1 MINTAAMK
9 SWQGPPKLPV
19 GLRSIGWIL
28 LVLIGTYALAMVAG
42 LVQPEEKVNA
52 LWLVIA
58 AVCVHVLAFRFYGS
72 FLARKVVTL
81 DDARLTPAHTE
92 NDGINFVPT
101 NRWVLLGHHFAAI
114 AGAGPLLGP
123 VLAAQYGFF
132 PGFLWLIVGAVVAGA
147 VQDFVILVFSMRRKG
162 CSLSTMAYDVVGPVT
177 GMAAMFAV
185 LFVVIIAMAG
195 LGLAVV
201 NALEHNSWGTFTL
214 AMTIPIALLM
224 AWLGRKS
231 RPWSIAQTTLTGVVL
246 LVLVIAGGRMV
257 AHSSWGNWFDVGH
270 GSLVWLLAGYGFVAA
285 VLPIWLLLIPR
296 DYLSSTMK
304 VAVITLLA
312 VGVVVIHPMMQMP
325 RFTQFVAGG
334 GPIIKGPLFPFLFI
348 TIACGAISG
357 FHSLVAS
364 GTTSKLIDLES
375 HATLGYGA
383 MQMESVVGV
392 VALIAAS
399 ILEPGDYIKINSLL
413 SDLELEKLGF
423 PPVHSEELCRL
434 VEQECTNRVGGG
446 VSLAIGMASIFGGL
460 PGLNKIPGL
469 MAYWYQFA
477 LLFEALFILT
487 TIDAGTRVARYLVQ
501 ELGGRAYRPFGDFSS
516 MPAAVIASL
525 LVVSAWGALLYTG
538 SVSNLWPMF
547 GVANQLLGTVAL
559 CVSTSVLIRMKRA
572 RYLWVTAIPM
582 VAVAIVTLSACVEL
596 IGQFLNEGRWVNAV
610 LVLSIALL
618 VVVVL
623 LDAGIKWVRWLG
635 GNGPPEDP
643 PAAGGRGGE
652 PPSPGRCC

>member
-1 MINTAAMK
+1 MINTIK
-9 SWQGPPKLPV
+9 VKPWHCPPKV
-19 GLRSIGWIL
+19 TTGLWSIGWGL
-28 LVLIGTYALAMVAG
+28 LVLLGTYALAMVAG
-42 LVQPEEKVNA
+42 LFRPEEKVNA
-52 LWLVIA
+52 LWLVVA
-58 AVCVHVLAFRFYGS
+58 AVCVHVLAFRFYGR
-72 FLARKVVTL
+72 FLAKRVVGL
-81 DDARLTPAHTE
+81 DDTHLTPAHTE
-92 NDGINFVPT
+92 TDGVNFVPT

-123 VLAAQYGFF
+123 VLAVQYGFF
-132 PGFLWLIVGAVVAGA
+132 PGFLWLLVGAVVAGA

-162 CSLSTMAYDVVGPVT
+162 CSLSTMAYDTVGPVT
-177 GMAAMFAV
+177 GMAAMFAI

-201 NALEHNSWGTFTL
+201 NALEHNPWGTFTL
-214 AMTIPIALLM
+214 AMTVPIALLM
-224 AWLGRKS
+224 AWLGRGS
-231 RPWSIAQTTLTGVVL
+231 RPWSIAQTTLTGVLLL
-246 LVLVIAGGRMV
+246 LVAIAGGRMV
-257 AHSSWGNWFDVGH
+257 AHSSWAVWFDFGH
-270 GSLVWLLAGYGFVAA
+270 GPLVWLLAVYGFVAA
-285 VLPIWLLLIPR
+285 VLPVWMLLIPR

-312 VGVVVIHPMMQMP
+312 VGVVVIHPTMQIP

-364 GTTSKLIDLES
+364 GTTSKLIDRES

-383 MQMESVVGV
+383 MLMESVVGV

-399 ILEPGDYIKINSLL
+399 ILEPGDYFGINSLL
-413 SDLELEKLGF
+413 SALELEKLGF
-423 PPVHSEELCRL
+423 PVVHIKELCRL

-446 VSLAIGMASIFGGL
+446 VSLAIGMASIFGAL
-460 PGLNKIPGL
+460 PGLNQIPGL

-501 ELGGRAYRPFGDFSS
+501 ELGGRVYQPIRNFGFL
-516 MPAAVIASL
+516 PAAVMASL
-525 LVVSAWGALLYTG
+525 LVVCAWGALLYTG

-559 CVSTSVLIRMKRA
+559 CVASTILIRMGRA
-572 RYLWVTAIPM
+572 RYLWVTAVPM
-582 VAVAIVTLSACVEL
+582 VAVAIVTLSACVALFE
-596 IGQFLNEGRWVNAV
+596 QFVGEGRGLSAALMCCIAV
-610 LVLSIALL
+610 LVVI
-618 VVVVL
+618 VL
-623 LDAGIKWVRWLG
+623 MDATLKWFRWLG
-635 GNGPPEDP
+635 GDGPPKDS
-643 PAAGGRGGE
+643 PAAGSGKGD

>member
-1 MINTAAMK
+1 MINTVAMK
-9 SWQGPPKLPV
+9 SWQGPPKFPV
-19 GLRSIGWIL
+19 GLRYIGWGL
-28 LVLIGTYALAMVAG
+28 LVLLGTYALAVVAG
-42 LVQPEEKVNA
+42 VVRPEEKVNA

-58 AVCVHVLAFRFYGS
+58 AVCVHVLAFRFYGR
-72 FLARKVVTL
+72 FLARTVVTL

-92 NDGINFVPT
+92 NDGVNFVPT
-101 NRWVLLGHHFAAI
+101 NRWVVLGHHFAAI

-132 PGFLWLIVGAVVAGA
+132 PGFLWLVVGAVVAGA
-147 VQDFVILVFSMRRKG
+147 VQDFVILVFSMRRNG
-162 CSLSTMAYDVVGPVT
+162 CSLSTMAYDMVGPVT

-201 NALEHNSWGTFTL
+201 NALEHNPWGTFTL

-231 RPWSIAQTTLTGVVL
+231 RPWSIVQTTLTGVVL
-246 LVLVIAGGRMV
+246 LVMAIAGGRMV
-257 AHSSWGNWFDVGH
+257 AHSSWATWFDVGH
-270 GSLVWLLAGYGFVAA
+270 GPLVWVLAGYGFVAA

-312 VGVVVIHPMMQMP
+312 VGVVVIHPTMQMP
-325 RFTQFVAGG
+325 RFTQFIAGG

-364 GTTSKLIDLES
+364 GTTSKLIDRES

-383 MQMESVVGV
+383 MLMESVVGV

-399 ILEPGDYIKINSLL
+399 ILEPGDYFKINTAL
-413 SDLELEKLGF
+413 SSIALEAMGF
-423 PPVHSEELCRL
+423 PVKYIEELCRL
-434 VEQECTNRVGGG
+434 VEQDCTNRVGGG
-446 VSLAIGMASIFGGL
+446 VSLAIGMASIFGAL

-501 ELGGRAYRPFGDFSS
+501 ELGGRVYRPFDNFSS
-516 MPAAVIASL
+516 MPAAVVASL
-525 LVVSAWGALLYTG
+525 AVVCAWGTLLYAG

-559 CVSTSVLIRMKRA
+559 CVGTSVLIRTGRA
-572 RYLWVTAIPM
+572 RYLWVTAVPM
-582 VAVAIVTLSACVEL
+582 VGVAIVTLSACVAL
-596 IGQFLNEGRWVNAV
+596 IEQFLTEERWVNAV
-610 LVLSIALL
+610 LVLSITLL
-618 VVVVL
+618 AVVVL
-623 LDAGIKWVRWLG
+623 LDAGIKWFRWFNG
-635 GNGPPEDP
+635 DGPPEEP
-643 PAAGGRGGE
+643 PAPGGRGGE